1 MYTHLCIHTYISI
14 LYVAI
19 RGTRV
24 VVVVVVYAYVVR
36 TRRETFY
43 LRYKSRGYILIT
55 MVQLLERG
63 TRLNL
68 CGVIRRGCA
77 EYKTLSTRD

>member
-1 MYTHLCIHTYISI
+1 MYTHLCIHTYMSI

-19 RGTRV
+19 RDTRV

>member
-1 MYTHLCIHTYISI
+1 MYTHLCIHTYMSI

-19 RGTRV
+19 RGTR

>member
-1 MYTHLCIHTYISI
+1 MSI

-24 VVVVVVYAYVVR
+24 VVVVVVVVVYAYVVR
-36 TRRETFY
+36 TRRENFLSSIQIHADIY
-43 LRYKSRGYILIT
+43 SLT

>member
-1 MYTHLCIHTYISI
+1 MLATYNCIT
-14 LYVAI
+14 LVA
-19 RGTRV
+19 RCMRH
-24 VVVVVVYAYVVR
+24 AR
-36 TRRETFY
+36 T
-43 LRYKSRGYILIT
+43 LRYRFIVLLIIPCCILENKSRGYILIT